1 MRGGRRLAFL
11 PLKTEQFSPPLIPYS
26 WLSARLPAKLVSSA
40 FSSLVIR
47 RAARYLQ
54 ANVAAAGAAGRDSPF
69 NAAGALGG
77 VLTTCLPAG
86 PSLL

>member
-1 MRGGRRLAFL
+1 MLERIQRAPRPLAVGF
-11 PLKTEQFSPPLIPYS
+11 Y
-26 WLSARLPAKLVSSA
+26 
-40 FSSLVIR
+40 R

-54 ANVAAAGAAGRDSPF
+54 ANVAAAGAAGRGSPF
-69 NAAGALGG
+69 DAAGALGG